1 MDDKPNSQ
9 AARDIAYYFHPAT
22 NARRHEEIG
31 PTIMERGKGVY
42 VYDDQG
48 KEYIEGLAGLW
59 SVAVGFGEERLV
71 RAATRQMQKLPY
83 YHSFNH
89 KSHPV
94 AIDLAERLVKMAP
107 KGLAKAHFTSSG
119 SEANDFAIKLLWYY
133 NNAIGRPQKKK
144 FISRQRAY
152 HGVTI
157 AAASLTG
164 LPVNQRDF
172 DLPLPMMKHV
182 SCPHYWRNAPAGRE
196 RGSLRD
202 AARRGARRDD
212 PQGGARD
219 GRGLHRRAG
228 DGRPAASSCRP
239 RAIGRRSRPSA
250 ASMT

>member
-107 KGLAKAHFTSSG
+107 KGLAKVQFTSSG

-144 FISRQRAY
+144 I
-152 HGVTI
+152 H
-157 AAASLTG
+157 L
-164 LPVNQRDF
+164 
-172 DLPLPMMKHV
+172 
-182 SCPHYWRNAPAGRE
+182 APARL
-196 RGSLRD
+196 S
-202 AARRGARRDD
+202 RRDHR
-212 PQGGARD
+212 GGKPHGLAHQSARF
-219 GRGLHRRAG
+219 
-228 DGRPAASSCRP
+228 RPAAADDEACVHAPSIGATPNRARARKPLPRGSPKSSMR
-239 RAIGRRSRPSA
+239 
-250 ASMT
+250 

>member
-1 MDDKPNSQ
+1 MRRAQPCAAPEALAPRPSAVYILFIPGVRLECRARGLSCEVLFMDDKPNSQ

-107 KGLAKAHFTSSG
+107 KGLTKAQFTSSG

-144 FISRQRAY
+144 FISRKTAY
-152 HGVTI
+152 HGVNI
-157 AAASLTG
+157 AAA
-164 LPVNQRDF
+164 R
-172 DLPLPMMKHV
+172 
-182 SCPHYWRNAPAGRE
+182 
-196 RGSLRD
+196 
-202 AARRGARRDD
+202 
-212 PQGGARD
+212 
-219 GRGLHRRAG
+219 
-228 DGRPAASSCRP
+228 
-239 RAIGRRSRPSA
+239 
-250 ASMT
+250 